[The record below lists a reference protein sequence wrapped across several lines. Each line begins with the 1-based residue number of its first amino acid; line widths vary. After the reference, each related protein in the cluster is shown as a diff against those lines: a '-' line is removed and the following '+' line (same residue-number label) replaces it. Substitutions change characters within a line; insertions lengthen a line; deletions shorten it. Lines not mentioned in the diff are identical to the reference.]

1 MQYLTIIRI
10 VGDRTAKVTRYKDKG
25 FFIAVML
32 PYKLAQGRFLK
43 VNKFGFYSDFYFGIV
58 ESVKCE
64 RKVKECHNFSKLYSV
79 LTDPFTVE
87 IFENRHNKYYRL
99 KNRLTK
105 SIEQKELKGIANR
118 TFKNLRCCY
127 VMKSGYLKFINKIEI
142 KY

>member
-1 MQYLTIIRI
+1 MQYLNIIRI
-10 VGDRTAKVTRYKDKG
+10 VGDRTAKITRYKDKG

-64 RKVKECHNFSKLYSV
+64 KKVKDYDDFSNLYSV

-87 IFENRHNKYYRL
+87 IFVNRYNKYYRL
-99 KNRLTK
+99 KNRLIK
-105 SIEQKELKGIANR
+105 SIEERQLKGIENKA
-118 TFKNLRCCY
+118 FKNLRYCY
-127 VMKSGYLKFINKIEI
+127 VVKSGYSKFINKIEF
-142 KY
+142 

>member
-10 VGDRTAKVTRYKDKG
+10 VGDRTAKITRYKDKG

-58 ESVKCE
+58 ENVKYE
-64 RKVKECHNFSKLYSV
+64 RKVKDYHNFSKLYSV

-87 IFENRHNKYYRL
+87 IFENRYNKYYRL
-99 KNRLTK
+99 KNRLIK
-105 SIEQKELKGIANR
+105 SIEERQLKGIENKA
-118 TFKNLRCCY
+118 FKNLRCRY
-127 VMKSGYLKFINKIEI
+127 VVKSGYSKFINKIEF
-142 KY
+142 